1 MEKSQH
7 NYAENNNAENNSVE
21 NHIAEKN
28 RLENFPVSFF
38 SVVMG
43 LCGLTIAWEKA
54 QHAYNLQMGIT
65 PVLVGIATAVFALL
79 FVLYV
84 TKIVKYTS
92 SVKKELKHPVKLSF
106 FPSISISFILLSIT
120 YLNINEAISRP
131 LWIIGAILHL
141 GFTLYIV
148 SVWMHHEHFKVN
160 HINPAWF
167 IPAVGNVLV
176 PIAGV
181 TLGYTD
187 VSWFFFSIGMM
198 FWIVLMTIF
207 FNRILFHDPMDKHLL
222 PTLFILIAPPAVGF
236 LAYMRLN
243 GGMDN
248 FAHFLYFAA
257 LFLTLLLL
265 SQTNRFI
272 SLPFF
277 LSWWAYSFPLA
288 AITISSFVVYENT
301 QKGIYLWIAS
311 GLLVLV
317 TIVVGIIIAATLNA
331 IRKKG
336 ICVGE

>member
-1 MEKSQH
+1 MDKPQ
-7 NYAENNNAENNSVE
+7 N
-21 NHIAEKN
+21 N
-28 RLENFPVSFF
+28 RLANFPVSFF

-54 QHAYNLQMGIT
+54 QHAYQVQLGIT
-65 PVLVGIATAVFALL
+65 PILVGIVTAVFVLLL
-79 FVLYV
+79 FVYGSKLV
-84 TKIVKYTS
+84 LHTS
-92 SVKKELKHPVKLSF
+92 SIKKELKHPVKLSF
-106 FPSISISFILLSIT
+106 FPSISISFILLSIA

-131 LWIIGAILHL
+131 LWIIGIILHL
-141 GFTLYIV
+141 GFTLYVI
-148 SVWMHHEHFKVN
+148 SSWMHHEHFKIN

-181 TLGYTD
+181 ALGYID
-187 VSWFFFSIGMM
+187 VSWFFFSIGML

-207 FNRILFHDPMDKHLL
+207 FNRILFHDPMDTHLL

-265 SQTNRFI
+265 SQARRFI
-272 SLPFF
+272 RLPFF

-288 AITISSFVVYENT
+288 AITIASFVVFEST
-301 QKGIYLWIAS
+301 QKQIYLWIAS
-311 GLLVLV
+311 GLLALV
-317 TIVVGIIIAATLNA
+317 TILVGIIIVATLNA